1 MREIIRYGL
10 FIMGLFIGGV
20 HLKLALKALF
30 IFRNN
35 EPISMWVSVIAG
47 PLSTLPSVIIAF
59 FWPKVGGLWL
69 ICGAI
74 LSLIAITINLGANRD
89 SPSIIWYFLR
99 YSAPMLAL
107 GLVALLQIRK

>member
-10 FIMGLFIGGV
+10 FIIGLLIGGV

-30 IFRNN
+30 VFRNS

-47 PLSTLPSVIIAF
+47 PLSTLPAVIFAF
-59 FWPKVGGLWL
+59 FWPKAGGLWL

-89 SPSIIWYFLR
+89 TQNIIWYFLR
-99 YSAPMLAL
+99 YSAPMLVL
-107 GLVALLQIRK
+107 GLVALLRIRK